1 MAEYEIQVS
10 RHSSGHQEIYALET
24 EHGLCDISIDTGRN
38 MMGIVNLGVERDY
51 RRQGIARALLC
62 KALDMAL
69 ELDVKYVYGAIM
81 SREAIEVF
89 KSVFGEEAVSVT
101 REGHYTEK
109 DEPDR
114 YDADAVLWY
123 EVPRES

>member
-1 MAEYEIQVS
+1 MAEYEIHVNS
-10 RHSSGHQEIYALET
+10 HLSGYQEIYALET
-24 EHGLCDISIDTGRN
+24 EHGLCDVSVDTGRN

-51 RRQGIARALLC
+51 RRQGIARALLH
-62 KALDMAL
+62 KALDMAV
-69 ELDVKYVYGAIM
+69 EMDIKYIYGAIM
-81 SREAIEVF
+81 SREAIEAF
-89 KSVFGEEAVSVT
+89 RGVFGEEAVSVT
-101 REGHYTEK
+101 REGRYTEK